1 MITAFPNKAWSKT
14 NLNRICKKIDADGT
28 IARKTGSGHRKSV
41 GTVRNI
47 RRASELICSQE
58 DNAQSRKSTWEIE
71 RETGISRRTVQC
83 IVKHD
88 LQLQTYKRV
97 IGQVINENCKLK
109 RLQRSQQLLDRFPN
123 ERSVRSIWFTD
134 EKTNVYVYCV

>member
-1 MITAFPNKAWSKT
+1 MPMV
-14 NLNRICKKIDADGT
+14 
-28 IARKTGSGHRKSV
+28 RKPGSGRPKSIS
-41 GTVRNI
+41 TARNI
-47 RRASELICSQE
+47 RHVSELICSH
-58 DNAQSRKSTWEIE
+58 KSPREIE
-71 RETGISRRTVQC
+71 REIGISRRTVQC
-83 IVKHD
+83 IVKQD
-88 LQLQTYKRV
+88 LQLQMYKRV